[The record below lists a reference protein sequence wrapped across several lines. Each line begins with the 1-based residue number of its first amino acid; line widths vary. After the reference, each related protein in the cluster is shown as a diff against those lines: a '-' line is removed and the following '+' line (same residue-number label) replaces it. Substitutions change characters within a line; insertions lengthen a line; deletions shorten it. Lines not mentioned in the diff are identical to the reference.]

1 LVTNRLKREFT
12 DLEVKSQNLLDQCM
26 RNRDVQKRFY
36 EGKIKDLE
44 QIYAHVRTTSEIEIK
59 ALIKETRSRN
69 DAE

>member
-1 LVTNRLKREFT
+1 MTNRLKREFT

>member
-1 LVTNRLKREFT
+1 MVTNRLKREFT